1 MVEWKNILI
10 TQKKDM
16 DIKNNKYSIFNSDE
30 LTGLDLSKITS
41 NIRYSIDGS
50 KFIVEWIDTPENE
63 YITHDEALKLMA
75 TDEWVEK
82 IDLEINF

>member
-1 MVEWKNILI
+1 MVTRKYTIYDVSEITNI
-10 TQKKDM
+10 DP
-16 DIKNNKYSIFNSDE
+16 
-30 LTGLDLSKITS
+30 SKIAS
-41 NIRYSIDGS
+41 NIRWSIDGS

>member
-1 MVEWKNILI
+1 
-10 TQKKDM
+10 M
-16 DIKNNKYSIFNSDE
+16 DIEDKKYSVFNADE
-30 LTGLDLSKITS
+30 LNGFDVSKISS